1 VSRVIVFSVMGY
13 LLVTLLGPLQN
24 LLGMEMVVLDVPL
37 VIVLYLAMAGRGSG
51 LGTRYSFTGAGID
64 WTGGLVGVL
73 LGYVTDVLG
82 GGIKGLHCL
91 TLVVVFLL
99 AQRAARKVYLAGA
112 MPIMMVTLVASLS
125 SSLMALCVRWFIGLR
140 PTLGSLTV
148 VAAQALLCAAFAPLL
163 MRLCR
168 VVDRW
173 LSMKPKGGWIRRPGG
188 WRKRTS
194 RAQRGTH
201 VGTL

>member
-1 VSRVIVFSVMGY
+1 MSRVLVFSLLGFV
-13 LLVTLLGPLQN
+13 LVTLLGPLQG
-24 LLGMEMVVLDVPL
+24 LLGMEMVVVDAPL

-51 LGTRYSFTGAGID
+51 LGGMRYSFTGGGID
-64 WTGGLVGVL
+64 WTGGLVGVM

-91 TLVVVFLL
+91 TLVLVFLL

-112 MPIMMVTLVASLS
+112 MPIMLVTLVASLF
-125 SSLMALCVRWFIGLR
+125 SSLVGLGVRWFVGLR

-148 VAAQALLCAAFAPLL
+148 VVAQALLCAAVAPLL

-168 VVDRW
+168 TLDRW

-188 WRKRTS
+188 WRR
-194 RAQRGTH
+194 RGSGRQG
-201 VGTL
+201 GTL